1 MTRNETINSSCV
13 ICNGEGFEYEQV
25 DDKREKRPCPCDDRA
40 YAEHIIT
47 ATSKPQTYREQVAS
61 GLIDEEITLWDLPS
75 PSAKDLADE
84 GIARVV
90 ANVTGDEETEAIEE
104 IYSELLALI
113 DLQPFAFSADDL
125 ASRCKGKGLY
135 EKLHS
140 TNLIGSLFR
149 RAKSEKRIQSTGR
162 YISSEQPQSHGRPLM
177 VWVKK

>member
-1 MTRNETINSSCV
+1 MTRNEKIKSYSCV

-25 DDKREKRPCPCDDRA
+25 DDKREMRLCPCSR
-40 YAEHIIT
+40 E
-47 ATSKPQTYREQVAS
+47 PLTYREQVAS
-61 GLIDEEITLWDLPS
+61 GLIDEEISLWDLPS

-84 GIARVV
+84 GISRVV
-90 ANVTGDEETEAIEE
+90 ANVTGDEETEALEA
-104 IYSELLALI
+104 IYRELLSLI
-113 DLQPFAFSADDL
+113 ELQPYAFSADDL
-125 ASRCKGKGLY
+125 ASRCKGKSLY

-149 RAKSEKRIQSTGR
+149 RAKSEKRIQSSGR

>member
-1 MTRNETINSSCV
+1 MTRYEKIKSYSCV
-13 ICNGEGFEYEQV
+13 ICDGDGFEYEQV
-25 DDKREKRPCPCDDRA
+25 DDKREKRPCPCT
-40 YAEHIIT
+40 E
-47 ATSKPQTYREQVAS
+47 PLTYRDQVAS

-90 ANVTGDEETEAIEE
+90 ANVTGDEEEEALEAI
-104 IYSELLALI
+104 YGELLALI
-113 DLQPFAFSADDL
+113 ELQPFAFSADDL